1 MSDSLLMKWWSILIS
16 LQKIQLLFS
25 RRHCG
30 ILKGHVF
37 FTAIVIR
44 KVFISLQRDVTTVE
58 TSDKFGPNA
67 EVRSVAEQKN
77 TEGTVTWVLFT
88 TTSTALSEI

>member
-1 MSDSLLMKWWSILIS
+1 MSDSLNEMVIHSNFAAKLWN
-16 LQKIQLLFS
+16 
-25 RRHCG
+25 
-30 ILKGHVF
+30 LKGHVF
-37 FTAIVIR
+37 FTAIVIT

-58 TSDKFGPNA
+58 TSDTFGPNA

>member
-1 MSDSLLMKWWSILIS
+1 M
-16 LQKIQLLFS
+16 
-25 RRHCG
+25 
-30 ILKGHVF
+30 VV
-37 FTAIVIR
+37 TANVIT
-44 KVFISLQRDVTTVE
+44 KVFIPLQRDVTTVE
-58 TSDKFGPNA
+58 TSDTFGPNA